1 MVKIFIIL
9 VLLLALVPAIG
20 FYTEAV
26 AETIVLGET
35 MDITADT
42 LYEVLSNS
50 YGQSRIYE
58 RNYLDI

>member
-1 MVKIFIIL
+1 M
-9 VLLLALVPAIG
+9 VPAIG

-35 MDITADT
+35 MGITADT